1 MALILSIDTALEQAS
16 VGIAEGKHVLA
27 VKKNNSQMD
36 HAAWIQV
43 AIREILTETERKT
56 GDLSAVAVTAGP
68 GSYTGLRV
76 GMATAKG
83 MCYALGIPLITE
95 STLFLISKRVK
106 MEMPL
111 NSVYTRPVLI
121 CPMIDARR
129 MEVFTT
135 LYDTSLNE
143 VMTPVAMVLDETSF
157 ATELQHHVIIFCG
170 NGSKKWQHLCSHS
183 HAVFVDVSQRV
194 DDLAEAALEKFNK
207 KDFSDLAYTEPA
219 YLKNVYTG
227 KASRLK

>member
-1 MALILSIDTALEQAS
+1 MALILSIDTALEDAS
-16 VGIAEGKHVLA
+16 VCISENAVVLA
-27 VKKNNSQMD
+27 VKNNSMQID

-43 AIREILTETERKT
+43 AIRELLAETKRSMAH
-56 GDLSAVAVTAGP
+56 LSAIAVNAGP

-95 STLFLISKRVK
+95 NTLWLIAQRVK
-106 MEMPL
+106 KEFTL
-111 NSVYTRPVLI
+111 NSVYSFPVLI

-135 LYDTSLNE
+135 IYDLDLNE
-143 VMTPVAMVLDETSF
+143 KTAQAAIVLDPGSF
-157 ATELQHHVIIFCG
+157 TEQLQDHVIMFCG
-170 NGSKKWQHLCSHS
+170 NGSKKWQNLCIHTN
-183 HAVFVDVSQRV
+183 AIFVDVTRNV
-194 DDLAEAALEKFNK
+194 ADLAESAHKKFEIGV
-207 KDFSDLAYTEPA
+207 FSDLAYTEPA

-227 KASRLK
+227 KSK